1 MILSTSTSTVVLS
14 AEEAKAIALIL
25 ESELGSRVALF
36 DAASG
41 APLLADD
48 VPADHLQSPDFI
60 CSLAS
65 YARPLITIL
74 DHRTYQAVLPIKA
87 SGGVRLIGLTTL
99 KRYATE
105 EADSQK
111 EIQRLETLCRLV
123 VDKIAATSGR
133 TRDIRA
139 TDSQVCSVLAA
150 YDVLFRNVRL
160 HGETSQFQRHA
171 LKAVMEIVGAEMAC
185 WIMGETATARAVSG
199 VQALSSWECR
209 QLAGVLNDRSD
220 WDRPDIL
227 IDNAFHKS
235 SRSAQFRQISSLIAV
250 KVQSEGASGY
260 IVLVNKTA
268 RTSRMPNRRATD
280 DVQGGSSNEAFTRGD
295 AGLMTSFS
303 NLIAAQ
309 GRTSRRHF
317 DLKELIVGLTRALT
331 AAIDAKDGYTAGHS
345 ERVGRMAVVLGK
357 ELGLVEEQLNDIYLA
372 GLLHDVGKIGI
383 RDDVLGKTSKLT
395 DDERKH
401 VEEHVVIGHR
411 ILSGLSG
418 IEPLLDG
425 VLHHHEQY
433 NGGGYPSG
441 LVGENIPRL
450 ARILAV
456 ADSFDAM
463 NSDRPY
469 RKGMSPEK
477 VEAIFREGSGEQWDP
492 IIVDAFFRC
501 RDEMSE
507 IRQRGIGDSLREA
520 LNGVLRKETGDVKGT
535 LQFASR

>member
-1 MILSTSTSTVVLS
+1 MTLTNNIPVSGLST
-14 AEEAKAIALIL
+14 EEAKAISLIL

-41 APLLADD
+41 IQVVVDEQFT
-48 VPADHLQSPDFI
+48 DHGHSTDFVR
-60 CSLAS
+60 SLAS
-65 YARPLITIL
+65 YARPLITAI
-74 DHRTYQAVLPIKA
+74 DRTSYQAILPVKA
-87 SGGVRLIGLTTL
+87 SGGIKLIGMATL
-99 KRYATE
+99 VRYASE
-105 EADSQK
+105 EADSKK
-111 EIQRLETLCRLV
+111 EIQRLETLCRLLL
-123 VDKIAATSGR
+123 DKIAATSGK
-133 TRDIRA
+133 TREVRPG
-139 TDSQVCSVLAA
+139 DSQVCSVLAA
-150 YDVLFRNVRL
+150 YDVLFRNIRL
-160 HGETSQFQRHA
+160 HGESTQFQRHT
-171 LKAVMEIVGAEMAC
+171 LKAVMEVVGAEMAC
-185 WIMGETATARAVSG
+185 WILGESATARAISG
-199 VQALSSWECR
+199 MEALSSWECR
-209 QLAGVLNDRSD
+209 QLAGLLNQRSD
-220 WDRPDIL
+220 WDRPDVL
-227 IDNAFHKS
+227 IDNAHGVGPHAGRFP
-235 SRSAQFRQISSLIAV
+235 QISSLIAV
-250 KVQSEGASGY
+250 KVESEGLSGY

-268 RTSRMPNRRATD
+268 RGVRQNGRSATNASTNGTSSE
-280 DVQGGSSNEAFTRGD
+280 GFTRGD

-303 NLIAAQ
+303 TLIAAQ
-309 GRTSRRHF
+309 GRTSRRHV

-383 RDDVLGKTSKLT
+383 RDDVLGKAGKLT
-395 DDERKH
+395 DEERKH
-401 VEEHVVIGHR
+401 IEEHVVIGHR

-469 RKGMSPEK
+469 RRGMSQEK
-477 VEAIFREGSGEQWDP
+477 VEAIFQEGRGVQWDP
-492 IIVDAFFRC
+492 VIVDAFFRC
-501 RDEMSE
+501 RTEMSE

-520 LNGVLRKETGDVKGT
+520 LNGVMQKESAESKGS
-535 LQFASR
+535 LKFAQR

>member
-1 MILSTSTSTVVLS
+1 MSFTTNTPVNGLST
-14 AEEAKAIALIL
+14 EEAKAISLIL

-36 DAASG
+36 DTSTG
-41 APLLADD
+41 LQVVIDELFT
-48 VPADHLQSPDFI
+48 DHAHSAEFI
-60 CSLAS
+60 RSLAS
-65 YARPLITIL
+65 YARPMIMTI
-74 DHRTYQAVLPIKA
+74 DPKSYQAILPIKA
-87 SGGVRLIGLTTL
+87 SGGVKLIGMATL
-99 KRYATE
+99 VRYASE
-105 EADSQK
+105 DADSKK
-111 EIQRLETLCRLV
+111 EIQRLETLCRLLL
-123 VDKIAATSGR
+123 DKIAATSGK
-133 TRDIRA
+133 TRDVRA
-139 TDSQVCSVLAA
+139 VDSQVCSVLAA
-150 YDVLFRNVRL
+150 YDVLFRNIRL
-160 HGETSQFQRHA
+160 HGDSSQFQRHA
-171 LKAVMEIVGAEMAC
+171 LKAVMEVVGAEMAC
-185 WIMGETATARAVSG
+185 WILGESATSRAVSG
-199 VQALSSWECR
+199 METLSSWECR
-209 QLAGVLNDRSD
+209 QLAGALNQRTD
-220 WDRPDIL
+220 WDRPDVL
-227 IDNAFHKS
+227 IDNAFGVGPHA
-235 SRSAQFRQISSLIAV
+235 SRFPMIASLIAV
-250 KVQSEGASGY
+250 KVESEGTPGY
-260 IVLVNKTA
+260 IVLVNKSRRDA
-268 RTSRMPNRRATD
+268 RQGSRSTTSRSTNGTSGE
-280 DVQGGSSNEAFTRGD
+280 VFTRGD

-303 NLIAAQ
+303 TLIAAQ

-383 RDDVLGKTSKLT
+383 RDEVLGKAGKLT
-395 DDERKH
+395 DEERKH
-401 VEEHVVIGHR
+401 IEEHVVIGHR

-469 RKGMSPEK
+469 RRGMSTEK
-477 VEAIFREGSGEQWDP
+477 VEAIFLEGRGVQWDP
-492 IIVDAFFRC
+492 VIVDAFFRC
-501 RDEMSE
+501 RSEMSE

-520 LNGVLRKETGDVKGT
+520 LNGVMQKESAEVKGS
-535 LQFASR
+535 LKFAAS